1 MEERKNIA
9 ELQDCLVTIET
20 KEEKNILKFETENTE
35 LSVVLN
41 DKDLGT
47 LADTLELR
55 RYLKRKGLQAEM
67 HNDRN

>member
-1 MEERKNIA
+1 MEERKNTA

-55 RYLKRKGLQAEM
+55 RYLKRKGL
-67 HNDRN
+67 

>member
-20 KEEKNILKFETENTE
+20 KEEEKNILTFETEHTE

-55 RYLKRKGLQAEM
+55 RYLKRKEL
-67 HNDRN
+67 

>member
-9 ELQDCLVTIET
+9 ELQDCFVTIET

-55 RYLKRKGLQAEM
+55 RYLKRKGL
-67 HNDRN
+67 